1 MTNLV
6 AIVLNVQMLTK
17 KSISSGDL
25 TYLDSR
31 DTLRMRQL
39 IWKTFSVR
47 NYDEIFFVDLS
58 LFLIVIDR
66 VADLFL
72 FRNYLIVI
80 ALS

>member
-25 TYLDSR
+25 TYLD
-31 DTLRMRQL
+31 LRHVVNEAIN

-47 NYDEIFFVDLS
+47 NYDEIFFVDLF

-66 VADLFL
+66 EADMFV